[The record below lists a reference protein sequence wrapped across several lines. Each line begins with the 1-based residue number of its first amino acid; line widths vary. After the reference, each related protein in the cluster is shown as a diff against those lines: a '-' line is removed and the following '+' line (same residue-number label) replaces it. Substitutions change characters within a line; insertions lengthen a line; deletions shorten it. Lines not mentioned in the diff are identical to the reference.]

1 MQSYLNML
9 ILYFH
14 ALVVTLF
21 PFQMKWSG
29 HIYKYVTVIFLS
41 FCFVLRVVKSWQTLH
56 KEVI

>member
-1 MQSYLNML
+1 ML

-41 FCFVLRVVKSWQTLH
+41 FRFVLRVLKSWQTLH
-56 KEVI
+56 KEAI